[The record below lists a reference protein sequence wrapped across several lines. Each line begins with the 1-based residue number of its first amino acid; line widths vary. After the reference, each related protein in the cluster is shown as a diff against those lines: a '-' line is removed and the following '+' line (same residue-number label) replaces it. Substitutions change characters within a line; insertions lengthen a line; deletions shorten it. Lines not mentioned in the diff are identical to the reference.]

1 MERQGE
7 KPAEER
13 KLTLRGGSVE
23 GERGVERNTKE
34 KESGSKLWVVLMLTV
49 SVIVSLVFS
58 MKNRVEVPNQKN
70 EGVNTNKGERGGSS
84 LFGPAEY
91 EYEK

>member
-1 MERQGE
+1 MERNGE
-7 KPAEER
+7 KTIEER
-13 KLTLRGGSVE
+13 RLKFGGEGIE
-23 GERGVERNTKE
+23 GERGIGKKEIRE
-34 KESGSKLWVVLMLTV
+34 KESRSKVWVVLILIV

-58 MKNRVEVPNQKN
+58 MKNGIGVPREENK
-70 EGVNTNKGERGGSS
+70 VNSSKGGSS